1 MNYRCNNV
9 STSLLVSN
17 MPLFLCEVTVA
28 VVVAVVLVCSAM
40 NADGIPSNIV
50 NTRESDY
57 KYFVLVL
64 EADAQRTPA
73 TNFEKKTYAIWEHNG
88 NYPCLSVPMIPFP
101 LPDRRVYFT
110 HLILLQICYC
120 MLLFTKLWRAA
131 APEHRNVKQNKNA
144 PKERKLNTAILVKIG
159 NVGTGELSYNGNR
172 LRHYIH
178 TYIVLACVDTSE
190 AE

>member
-1 MNYRCNNV
+1 M
-9 STSLLVSN
+9 SN

-73 TNFEKKTYAIWEHNG
+73 TNFEKKTYAI
-88 NYPCLSVPMIPFP
+88 
-101 LPDRRVYFT
+101 
-110 HLILLQICYC
+110 
-120 MLLFTKLWRAA
+120 
-131 APEHRNVKQNKNA
+131 
-144 PKERKLNTAILVKIG
+144 
-159 NVGTGELSYNGNR
+159 
-172 LRHYIH
+172 
-178 TYIVLACVDTSE
+178 
-190 AE
+190 